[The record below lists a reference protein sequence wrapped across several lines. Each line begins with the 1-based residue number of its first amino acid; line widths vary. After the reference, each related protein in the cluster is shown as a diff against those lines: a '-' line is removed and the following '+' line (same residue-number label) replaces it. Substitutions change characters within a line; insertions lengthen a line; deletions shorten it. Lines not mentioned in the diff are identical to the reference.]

1 MNCAMAQV
9 SFALSKAGVRMGD
22 TVVIQGAGGLGIYAT
37 AIADDLG
44 AGKVITIDGQAQR
57 LDLAERCGASHTI
70 DIMKVTSS
78 EERVQM
84 VRDLT
89 EGIGADLVMEVA
101 GVPQTIPEG
110 LALVRRGGTF
120 IEIGQTLRV
129 STLQGLAQLRI
140 LAMQH
145 YDPWV
150 IPACLD
156 FLVRTKDKYDLLS
169 IGSHKFPLEQINEAF
184 DAAEWVGK
192 EGGSQ
197 ITRAIVIP

>member
-1 MNCAMAQV
+1 
-9 SFALSKAGVRMGD
+9 
-22 TVVIQGAGGLGIYAT
+22 
-37 AIADDLG
+37 
-44 AGKVITIDGQAQR
+44 
-57 LDLAERCGASHTI
+57 
-70 DIMKVTSS
+70 
-78 EERVQM
+78 M

-192 EGGSQ
+192 EGGTQ